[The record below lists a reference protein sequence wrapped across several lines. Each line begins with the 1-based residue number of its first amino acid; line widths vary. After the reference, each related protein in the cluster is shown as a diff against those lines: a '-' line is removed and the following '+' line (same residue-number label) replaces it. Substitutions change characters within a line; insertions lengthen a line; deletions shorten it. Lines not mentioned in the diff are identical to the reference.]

1 MYYRMRMGIIVVAAL
16 SLTGCCRVFPSLP
29 WCPAVPVTVSNS
41 EIAARMEVKRNREN
55 AEALVSEIKEAFKGK
70 EAEEAYR
77 NSRKLY
83 TKAMSENNTWL
94 STLTSSIVL
103 NENLEGVSSY
113 ENQTKIAADAA
124 KSFLTSGE
132 EALSGQSRNAS
143 IKSLVVIGD
152 LITSLVNSGIT
163 IWKENKN
170 LQDEARKKKAEILKK
185 ELQWGT
191 WTEIK

>member
-1 MYYRMRMGIIVVAAL
+1 MYYLMRMGIIVVAAL
-16 SLTGCCRVFPSLP
+16 SLTGCCRVFPSSP

-70 EAEEAYR
+70 EAEKAYL

-103 NENLEGVSSY
+103 NENLEGVSPY

-124 KSFLTSGE
+124 KSFLTAGE

-170 LQDEARKKKAEILKK
+170 LQDEDRKKKAEILKK